1 MAPVAF
7 WSAPRAYCQWAV
19 RAKPAIFWS
28 MILGGMGPVFVV
40 RPAPIIA
47 QGMKMTV
54 LQVLMRECGSGR
66 GAARQELLWRWA
78 EAADSVDIS
87 E

>member
-28 MILGGMGPVFVV
+28 MILGGFGPVFIV
-40 RPAPIIA
+40 RHTPYLYSNWKRAH
-47 QGMKMTV
+47 
-54 LQVLMRECGSGR
+54 
-66 GAARQELLWRWA
+66 
-78 EAADSVDIS
+78 
-87 E
+87 